1 MLVESLAKPEW
12 LIFCIRQWRQIEVH
26 CFPTGQ
32 LWQARLSRPR
42 TRTLCRNAGKKE
54 RRSKHMSDTM
64 LGRLPDRMPG
74 RMPDRLSDKMSEY
87 MSNKMSDRL
96 SVGGDHLKKVIDRNS
111 ALNIFEPL
119 TFQTFQ
125 ISILPKFCGRH
136 HYLSGPQHRSARG
149 RVPCDPEIQ
158 GAAEVQ
164 IGPPIAGVLRCKN
177 RTKKQKD

>member
-1 MLVESLAKPEW
+1 
-12 LIFCIRQWRQIEVH
+12 
-26 CFPTGQ
+26 
-32 LWQARLSRPR
+32 
-42 TRTLCRNAGKKE
+42 
-54 RRSKHMSDTM
+54 
-64 LGRLPDRMPG
+64 
-74 RMPDRLSDKMSEY
+74 MPDRLSDKMSEY

-96 SVGGDHLKKVIDRNS
+96 SVGGDHLKKVIDSNS

-164 IGPPIAGVLRCKN
+164 IGPPIAGVFTMQKSDQETEGLR
-177 RTKKQKD
+177 RIMKDL